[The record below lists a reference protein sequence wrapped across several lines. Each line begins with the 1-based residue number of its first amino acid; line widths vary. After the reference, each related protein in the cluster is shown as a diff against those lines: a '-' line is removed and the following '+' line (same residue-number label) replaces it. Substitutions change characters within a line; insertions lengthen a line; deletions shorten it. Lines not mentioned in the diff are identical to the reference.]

1 MRPQPLLRARR
12 PLAVGALGFATLA
25 TGASAVAQAQNQ
37 GAPSTRE
44 PTIPAAS
51 IAVAQKPRT
60 HVVKGRAVHVT
71 GAVRSAQAGQVVRLQ
86 AQRSGTWVTLGRA
99 VTGPAGRYQLT
110 YRTRRTGSWP
120 LRVRFATANRV
131 LGRLNVYRQAY
142 ASWYGPGLF
151 GGHLACGG
159 TLRPGTL
166 GVANKSLPCGTKVSF
181 RYRNRT
187 VRVPVIDRG
196 PYVGG
201 REYDLT
207 VATKQRLGFRGHGY
221 VLATR

>member
-1 MRPQPLLRARR
+1 MLRVRR
-12 PLAVGALGFATLA
+12 PLAAGALGFATLA
-25 TGASAVAQAQNQ
+25 TGASTVAQAQNR
-37 GAPSTRE
+37 GAHTSTE
-44 PTIPAAS
+44 TAGTTPEAS
-51 IAVAQKPRT
+51 IAVASKPRT
-60 HVVKGRAVHVT
+60 HLVKGRALRVH
-71 GAVRSAQAGQVVRLQ
+71 GAVRSQHAGQVVRLQ
-86 AQRSGTWVTLGRA
+86 AQRSGTWVTLDRA
-99 VTGPAGRYQLT
+99 ATGPAGRYALS
-110 YRTRRTGSWP
+110 YRTTRTGSW
-120 LRVRFATANRV
+120 LVRVRAAAANRL

-159 TLRPGTL
+159 TLTPGTL
-166 GVANKSLPCGTKVSF
+166 GVANKRLPCGTKVGF
-181 RYRNRT
+181 RYRGRS

-207 VATKQRLGFRGHGY
+207 AATKERLGFRGHGY

>member
-1 MRPQPLLRARR
+1 
-12 PLAVGALGFATLA
+12 
-25 TGASAVAQAQNQ
+25 
-37 GAPSTRE
+37 
-44 PTIPAAS
+44 
-51 IAVAQKPRT
+51 
-60 HVVKGRAVHVT
+60 
-71 GAVRSAQAGQVVRLQ
+71 
-86 AQRSGTWVTLGRA
+86 
-99 VTGPAGRYQLT
+99 
-110 YRTRRTGSWP
+110 
-120 LRVRFATANRV
+120 VRFATANRV